1 MQAAAHS
8 KEPNAPPGVTKERAV
23 PFPFGNPTELHG
35 RIKAQYIFGTI
46 NHLLTCKSDL
56 AGSRPPTPQNPA
68 KLSKP
73 RRPPGGALPFWRA
86 LFAQFTIMER
96 VSRSSRSR
104 SSRRARPR
112 PDRPKSQTTKCR
124 SCSGVKDAGRM
135 TRYSRR
141 PVNTGAVD
149 IHAGSRRLS
158 SRIQN
163 VSGLSQGLAG
173 HFGEGSQTEAY

>member
-86 LFAQFTIMER
+86 DRYPATSRKKNAQACDKLI
-96 VSRSSRSR
+96 
-104 SSRRARPR
+104 
-112 PDRPKSQTTKCR
+112 D
-124 SCSGVKDAGRM
+124 
-135 TRYSRR
+135 
-141 PVNTGAVD
+141 TGA
-149 IHAGSRRLS
+149 I
-158 SRIQN
+158 IT
-163 VSGLSQGLAG
+163 
-173 HFGEGSQTEAY
+173 GE

>member
-56 AGSRPPTPQNPA
+56 AGSRPPTPKILPSFRSPA
-68 KLSKP
+68 V
-73 RRPPGGALPFWRA
+73 PPAGLYFWRA

-104 SSRRARPR
+104 IESPRVAARGLGHLFR
-112 PDRPKSQTTKCR
+112 
-124 SCSGVKDAGRM
+124 
-135 TRYSRR
+135 
-141 PVNTGAVD
+141 VNMGQFCP
-149 IHAGSRRLS
+149 ISPC
-158 SRIQN
+158 
-163 VSGLSQGLAG
+163 
-173 HFGEGSQTEAY
+173 F